1 LAWDALDEHQK
12 LARKQL
18 EISRLSTAKLTV
30 YELLKL
36 RDRVVGGSLSAIAM
50 EEVVRSLDPAFCA
63 GKEDPLF
70 CLV

>member
-1 LAWDALDEHQK
+1 MAWDALDEHQK

-50 EEVVRSLDPAFCA
+50 EMWFQLGPI
-63 GKEDPLF
+63 L
-70 CLV
+70 